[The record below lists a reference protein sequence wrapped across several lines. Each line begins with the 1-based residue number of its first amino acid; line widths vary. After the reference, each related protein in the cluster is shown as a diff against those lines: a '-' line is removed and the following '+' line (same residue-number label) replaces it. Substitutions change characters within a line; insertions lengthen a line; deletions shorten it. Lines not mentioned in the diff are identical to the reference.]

1 MPRSP
6 KAKFPSLKLVRASWT
21 PYLQMLPFLGPY
33 RRRFALGLICGIG
46 FAFVNGCVPL
56 IVRYVGEKVFRTG
69 VSQTELIHAAES
81 NQGEKLSLP
90 VVLICL
96 LIPLT
101 MLARSILSYLSTYCM
116 RWVSLRLLTD
126 MRQTLFLH
134 LLSQSMDFFNQ
145 ARVGKL
151 ISRVM
156 HDTRTAQGTLVS
168 IASELTKAP
177 LSVLIGVGVL
187 VRIDWKFS
195 LTTFILLPLCIV
207 PVLIY
212 GRKVRR
218 AGKAEENEVGTMSV
232 ILQESFTGIRMVKGF
247 GREVYQA
254 QLFKKSSEAQLE
266 HSLKICRSAEIVQP
280 LVEGI
285 SACGVSLALVYV
297 YYGQMSAMKFL
308 ALLVG
313 IFLLYEPVKKLSK
326 IPLELQKCLTCA
338 RGIFDL
344 LRLRPSTRDRSGAQQ
359 LVYPQ
364 GNIQFEGVSF
374 YYKAGKKALS
384 NISLSIHSG
393 CQYALVGASGAGKTT
408 MLSLL
413 LRFYDPQEGYIL
425 IDGVD
430 IRHITQ
436 ESLRRNIGLVSQD
449 TFLFHDTIYENI
461 RYGRLDASQEEIE
474 EAAKLAFAHDF
485 ILEQPEGYNTTVGDR
500 GCQLS
505 GGQKQRL
512 AIARAVLKDAPILLL
527 DEATAALDSKSERMI
542 QSALERLTQGRT
554 TIAIAHRLS
563 TILKADEIVVMD
575 CGHLVEHGSHTQ
587 LLRSSATYRKLY
599 ELQFSA
605 HSHW

>member
-1 MPRSP
+1 MSHSSKVKLP
-6 KAKFPSLKLVRASWT
+6 LLTLVRAAWT

-33 RRRFALGLICGIG
+33 RKRFALGLMCGIG

-56 IVRYVGEKVFRTG
+56 IVRYVGEEVFRTG
-69 VSQTELIHAAES
+69 ASQTELIYAAES
-81 NQGEKLSLP
+81 NQGKKLSLP
-90 VVLICL
+90 VTLICL

-101 MLARSILSYLSTYCM
+101 MLTRSILSYLSTYCM
-116 RWVSLRLLTD
+116 QWVSLRLLTD

-134 LLSQSMDFFNQ
+134 LISQSVDFFNQ
-145 ARVGKL
+145 AKVGKL

-156 HDTRTAQGTLVS
+156 HDTRKAQEALVS

-187 VRIDWKFS
+187 VRIDWRFS
-195 LTTFILLPLCIV
+195 LTTFALLPLCIV

-218 AGKAEENEVGTMSV
+218 AGKAEEHEVGTMSV

-247 GREVYQA
+247 GREIYQA
-254 QLFKKSSEAQLE
+254 QLFKKSSEAQLV
-266 HSLKICRSAEIVQP
+266 HSLRICKSAEIVQP
-280 LVEGI
+280 LIEGI

-297 YYGQMSAMKFL
+297 YYGQMSAVKFL

-338 RGIFDL
+338 GNIFDL
-344 LRLRPSTRDRSGAQQ
+344 LRLRPSTKDWPDARQ
-359 LVYPQ
+359 LVSPQ
-364 GNIQFEGVSF
+364 GNIQFDRVSF
-374 YYKAGKKALS
+374 SYKAGKKALS
-384 NISLSIHSG
+384 NISLSIRSG
-393 CQYALVGASGAGKTT
+393 CQYALVGASGAGKSTI
-408 MLSLL
+408 LSLL
-413 LRFYDPQEGYIL
+413 LRFYDPQEGCIL
-425 IDGVD
+425 LDGVD
-430 IRHITQ
+430 IRCLTQ

-449 TFLFHDTIYENI
+449 IFLFHDTIYENI
-461 RYGRLDASQEEIE
+461 RYGRLNASQEEIE
-474 EAAKLAFAHDF
+474 EAARLAFAHDF
-485 ILEQPEGYNTTVGDR
+485 ILEQPEGYNTTIGDK

-512 AIARAVLKDAPILLL
+512 SIARAILKDAPILLL

-542 QSALERLTQGRT
+542 QSALNRLTQGRT
-554 TIAIAHRLS
+554 TIAVAHRLS
-563 TILKADEIVVMD
+563 TILKADEIMVVD
-575 CGHLVEHGSHTQ
+575 GGHLIECGSHAQ
-587 LLRSSATYRKLY
+587 LLRSSTTYRKLY

-605 HSHW
+605 HPH